1 LRKLNTLA
9 FTVAGRATSR
19 QINRGIALNLVRV
32 HQPISRADL
41 ARRMNTTRGAV
52 GLLVDQLIAEGL
64 IYEGAT
70 GSAPRGRKPVFLF
83 VRTND
88 RLAAAAD
95 IRASR
100 VEAMLADFGGRCIAL
115 ETFEPAYDP
124 SEFVGRYARWFRA
137 TLKKNTSAG
146 KCEGIG
152 VVVPGM
158 VDRNSGRV
166 INAPLLGWRN
176 VDIRSQLSKA
186 TGLPVF
192 VESAGRACALAQL
205 WLGSEDSADTHNFIY
220 VSVSDGVGTGLV
232 IGGEVVRGHNQIA
245 GEFGHMP
252 IRPDGPPC
260 ACGAT
265 GCWMASVSNLATVA
279 RYQGTAD
286 GRRAGLTVTD
296 IIRRSRAGD
305 GKAAAA
311 IQETARY
318 LGLGLVTLIHGVDPA
333 CIYIGGEITAA
344 WDMIEPVIR
353 SILTERSLSGE
364 EIRTSIVP
372 SKLEHPRLRG
382 AAALVSAPMFSVPRL
397 T

>member
-1 LRKLNTLA
+1 LRKLNTA
-9 FTVAGRATSR
+9 EFTVAGRATSR
-19 QINRGIALNLVRV
+19 QINRGIALNLIRV

-52 GLLVDQLIAEGL
+52 GLLVDELIEGGL
-64 IYEGAT
+64 IYQGAT
-70 GSAPRGRKPVFLF
+70 GSAPRGRRPVFLF

-100 VEAMLADFGGRCIAL
+100 IDVMLADFSGRRLAL
-115 ETFEPAYDP
+115 ETLDPAYDP
-124 SEFVGRYARWFRA
+124 GEFIKRFARWYRTA
-137 TLKKNTSAG
+137 IKENRSAG
-146 KCEGIG
+146 TCEGIG

-166 INAPLLGWRN
+166 INAPLLGWRD
-176 VDIRSQLSKA
+176 VEIRSPLAKA
-186 TGLPVF
+186 VGMPVF
-192 VESAGRACALAQL
+192 VESAGRACALAQM
-205 WLGSEDSADTHNFIY
+205 WLSSDNAPETHNFVY

-232 IGGEVVRGHNQIA
+232 IGGELVRGHNQIA

-260 ACGAT
+260 ACGAV

-279 RYQGTAD
+279 RYAGVD
-286 GRRAGLTVTD
+286 NGRHGGLTVMD
-296 IIRRSRAGD
+296 IIRLARGGD
-305 GKAAAA
+305 RKAAASLH
-311 IQETARY
+311 ETARY

-344 WDMIEPVIR
+344 WDLLEPVIR
-353 SILTERSLSGE
+353 SILRERSLSGE
-364 EIRTSIVP
+364 EIRTPIAP
-372 SKLEHPRLRG
+372 STLEYPRLRG
-382 AAALVSAPMFSVPRL
+382 AAALVSAPMFAVPGL
-397 T
+397 A

>member
-1 LRKLNTLA
+1 MRKLNTLA

-19 QINRGIALNLVRV
+19 QINRGIALNQVRV

-124 SEFVGRYARWFRA
+124 SEFVKRYARWFRT

-152 VVVPGM
+152 VVCPG
-158 VDRNSGRV
+158 
-166 INAPLLGWRN
+166 W
-176 VDIRSQLSKA
+176 
-186 TGLPVF
+186 
-192 VESAGRACALAQL
+192 
-205 WLGSEDSADTHNFIY
+205 
-220 VSVSDGVGTGLV
+220 
-232 IGGEVVRGHNQIA
+232 
-245 GEFGHMP
+245 
-252 IRPDGPPC
+252 
-260 ACGAT
+260 
-265 GCWMASVSNLATVA
+265 
-279 RYQGTAD
+279 
-286 GRRAGLTVTD
+286 
-296 IIRRSRAGD
+296 
-305 GKAAAA
+305 
-311 IQETARY
+311 
-318 LGLGLVTLIHGVDPA
+318 
-333 CIYIGGEITAA
+333 
-344 WDMIEPVIR
+344 
-353 SILTERSLSGE
+353 
-364 EIRTSIVP
+364 
-372 SKLEHPRLRG
+372 
-382 AAALVSAPMFSVPRL
+382 
-397 T
+397 